1 MFFSYPDRD
10 HLAMIEVEWWS
21 WSMLWWWGGGLNV
34 SSSKSSSSTLLLYTC
49 IYLEIFTQY
58 LNIDTFQERA
68 HSLSTMFAN
77 ICRWSTQIHNAHKN
91 IYLHMLISYISYI
104 QKHSKTNQKTY
115 SGTWQLAKS
124 NTFASRLLIE
134 IRAGRIIIKVNKTH
148 FGKCNTN
155 TKHGTAKH
163 VNQKGKV
170 FMMQWGKWTT
180 CVSFWSHMSWF
191 GNDYNML
198 CIRKPLSEMRCFHMA
213 HWASSVRGG
222 SV

>member
-1 MFFSYPDRD
+1 
-10 HLAMIEVEWWS
+10 
-21 WSMLWWWGGGLNV
+21 
-34 SSSKSSSSTLLLYTC
+34 
-49 IYLEIFTQY
+49 
-58 LNIDTFQERA
+58 
-68 HSLSTMFAN
+68 
-77 ICRWSTQIHNAHKN
+77 
-91 IYLHMLISYISYI
+91 MLISYISYI

-115 SGTWQLAKS
+115 SGTWQLARS

-198 CIRKPLSEMRCFHMA
+198 CIGKPLSEMRCFHMA

-222 SV
+222 SVSRGSGVPHTYSEMWFFWKPFRIIPWLLKRVLHLVWVSYYVYIVVEVTLNMAK